1 MLNRIFLL
9 QKRAVHALTIFD
21 FRAHTA
27 PLFTKLKILD
37 IFKPNTFHSA
47 KFMFHYHHKL
57 LPSCFLD
64 LFKFNSY
71 IHSYNTRIASKYR
84 PHVVSILNNILY
96 YIKALKSGIHPHPII
111 SSLTSFSSFKTKLF
125 SYLQTK

>member
-1 MLNRIFLL
+1 M
-9 QKRAVHALTIFD
+9 QKRAVHALTKFD

-71 IHSYNTRIASKYR
+71 LHSYNTRIASQYR
-84 PHVVSILNNILY
+84 PHSCRINI
-96 YIKALKSGIHPHPII
+96 KQFTALHQGP
-111 SSLTSFSSFKTKLF
+111 KTWN
-125 SYLQTK
+125 SP